1 MRTARIKAEGTGYYH
16 VMSRAI
22 EGRFI
27 FGPAEREWFVETM
40 RRLEQFCGLRIITY
54 AVLSS
59 HWHILMEAP
68 AHQEISD
75 AELIRRIDILYDR
88 PTAREIRRQLDELRK
103 AGDHEAAERV
113 KGAYTY
119 RMYDLSEF
127 CKSLKQ
133 RFSQYYNKKQGRCG
147 PLWNQ
152 RFKSILVEGSRNA
165 LLTMAAYI
173 DLNAVR
179 AGIVSDPKDY
189 RWCGYGE
196 AVVGSAVAR
205 EGLALVMRA
214 MGLEP
219 SWSNVGRQYRQY
231 LYVQGQQKDT
241 PPNRPGFSAEQVK
254 EVVESGGRL
263 ARHEVL
269 RCRVR
274 YFSDG
279 LVLGSREFVES
290 VFGRYREQFGLKRKS
305 GARGM
310 KYAEWDG
317 LSTMRDLR
325 KAVILVPVGG

>member
-1 MRTARIKAEGTGYYH
+1 MRRARIKAEGTGYYH
-16 VMSRAI
+16 IMSRAI

-27 FGPAEREWFVETM
+27 FGPAEREWFAETM

-59 HWHILMEAP
+59 HWHILVEVP
-68 AHQEISD
+68 AREEIRD
-75 AELIRRIDILYDR
+75 AELLRRVEILYDR
-88 PTAREIRRQLDELRK
+88 PTAQALRQQLDELRA
-103 AGDHEAAERV
+103 AGQHEAAERV
-113 KGAYTY
+113 RGGYTY

-133 RFSQYYNKKQGRCG
+133 RFTQYYNKRQGRCG

-152 RFKSILVEGSRNA
+152 RFKSVLVEGSRHA

-179 AGIVSDPKDY
+179 AGVVSDPKDY

-196 AVVGSAVAR
+196 AVAGSRIAR
-205 EGLALVMRA
+205 EGLVLVMRSL
-214 MGLEP
+214 GLDA
-219 SWSNVGRQYRQY
+219 SWSNTGRQYRQY
-231 LYVQGQQKDT
+231 LYVKGQETAT
-241 PPNRPGFSAEQVK
+241 PRKRMGFSPQQVK
-254 EVVESGGRL
+254 EVVDSGGRL
-263 ARHEVL
+263 TRHEVL

-279 LVLGSREFVES
+279 LVLGSSEFVNA
-290 VFGRYREQFGLKRKS
+290 VFGRYREQFGVKRKT

-310 KYAEWDG
+310 KYADWDG

-325 KAVILVPVGG
+325 KAVILVPVSG